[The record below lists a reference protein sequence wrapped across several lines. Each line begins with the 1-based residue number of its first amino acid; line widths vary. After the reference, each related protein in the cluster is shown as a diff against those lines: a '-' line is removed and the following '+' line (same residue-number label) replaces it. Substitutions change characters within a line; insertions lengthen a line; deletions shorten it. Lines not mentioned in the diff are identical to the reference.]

1 MKKIL
6 IIGATSGLGR
16 GIAETY
22 IRRGGEVGVMGRRQA
37 LLDQLVAMG
46 EGGVKAAVCDVTA
59 EDAPAR
65 VAALVREMGG
75 VDCLVLSAGVG
86 RQNPALDYA
95 LERPT
100 LLTNVVG
107 WTAIIDWAYNYFLAQ
122 GHGHLVAISSIASLR
137 GLAPA
142 PAYSATKAFQ
152 AHYLEALRQRAKA
165 SRLPLYITDIR
176 PGFVDTPL
184 LNDPKQFFWV
194 LKADKAVRA
203 IVRAIDRRKG
213 VATITRRWALLAPFM
228 KAAPEWLLV
237 KVLGGSRSTK

>member
-22 IRRGGEVGVMGRRQA
+22 IRRGGEVGVMGRRQE

-46 EGGVKAAVCDVTA
+46 EGRVRAAACDVTA

-165 SRLPLYITDIR
+165 SGLPLYVSDIR

-184 LNDPKQFFWV
+184 LNDPSQFFWV
-194 LKADKAVRA
+194 LPADKAVRA

-213 VATITRRWALLAPFM
+213 VATITRRWALLAPWM
-228 KAAPEWLLV
+228 KVAPEWLLV
-237 KVLGGSRSTK
+237 RVLGGGK